1 MPGHTRQPLPQTP
14 PPPGSPPSWLEELN
28 GFQGMRAGGQALG
41 AGMDGPCDPG
51 SHLFPPLGSRNDTLL
66 SFLPGCGG
74 QMSLLLNAGEPG
86 VSSESYPR
94 PCRGQGRPGP
104 WLLQGER
111 KREWQQPGPCMLGLG
126 AAPSRV
132 PAVPRDPENVLSLV
146 CQLRKKNIPCHWKP
160 SLSRD
165 TP

>member
-1 MPGHTRQPLPQTP
+1 
-14 PPPGSPPSWLEELN
+14 
-28 GFQGMRAGGQALG
+28 MRAGDQALG
-41 AGMDGPCDPG
+41 AGMDGPCDLGPVTCF
-51 SHLFPPLGSRNDTLL
+51 LFWVVEMTLP

-74 QMSLLLNAGEPG
+74 QMSLPLNAGEPG

-94 PCRGQGRPGP
+94 PCRGQGRPG
-104 WLLQGER
+104 
-111 KREWQQPGPCMLGLG
+111 MLGLG
-126 AAPSRV
+126 ATPPGV

>member
-1 MPGHTRQPLPQTP
+1 M
-14 PPPGSPPSWLEELN
+14 N
-28 GFQGMRAGGQALG
+28 
-41 AGMDGPCDPG
+41 
-51 SHLFPPLGSRNDTLL
+51 
-66 SFLPGCGG
+66 
-74 QMSLLLNAGEPG
+74 LLLNAGEPG

-132 PAVPRDPENVLSLV
+132 PAVPRDPENVLPLV
-146 CQLRKKNIPCHWKP
+146 CQLRKKSNSNEVQ
-160 SLSRD
+160 SLIL
-165 TP
+165 TKC